1 MAFFVRE
8 SGYLAGFCDHEYK
21 LGDSEMKKRVFF
33 LLSAIC
39 FAAVTACAGKEPSP
53 ETKEPDTVWDSGK
66 NSHETPVPDAADE
79 PASEPADE
87 SEAETVEQYES
98 VPYRIYPVSENAWV
112 GDVMPM
118 ADENGLQLYYLYD
131 TDHNGAGYHPIY
143 KFSTTNLYE
152 YSDDGLAIPFGD
164 SMDDPD
170 LAIGTG
176 SVLKDRDGRYHCFYT
191 GHNDTFPE
199 AGKDKE
205 CVMHA
210 VSEDNVNW
218 TKIPEDTFYAAENYS
233 GDDFR
238 DPFVFWNEEEQC
250 YWMLI
255 AAREDSLGGV
265 VARYTSTDLSAW
277 TLCDPL
283 YAPETLYMLECPDL
297 FRMGDYYYLF
307 YSWER
312 VTFYAMSNSI
322 YGPFVAPP
330 DNVLDGTGFCFY
342 AAKTA
347 EFEGHRYLCGWIGRK
362 SEPKDTG
369 YYDWAGSLLV
379 HELVQ
384 KEDGTLGVRE
394 PSGLQDYFVT
404 EKTPSVKETLGEVR
418 EKDGAYLLS
427 AAADEVALADFGM
440 REPSM
445 LLECTVSLGEEGY
458 AGFAFGMG
466 DEYGTY
472 TGLVLDAKNNS
483 VHFEGC
489 VLSRIAYVEPMIETS
504 FNFEPDKEYHVKLV
518 MENEIV
524 ILYIDDTKAL
534 SNRIYKSVDGA
545 HWGIF
550 SSNTEAVFRDISIR
564 IPSAR

>member
-1 MAFFVRE
+1 
-8 SGYLAGFCDHEYK
+8 
-21 LGDSEMKKRVFF
+21 MKKRILF
-33 LLSAIC
+33 LLLASCLAMT
-39 FAAVTACAGKEPSP
+39 TACASQEPSAEP
-53 ETKEPDTVWDSGK
+53 KEPDAGQDSK
-66 NSHETPVPDAADE
+66 QSSPAAQEQDASGDQTSKPTE
-79 PASEPADE
+79 E
-87 SEAETVEQYES
+87 SEAENLELYES
-98 VPYRIYPVSENAWV
+98 VPYRLYPTSEDAWV

-118 ADENGLQLYYLYD
+118 ADESGLQLYYLYD
-131 TDHNGAGYHPIY
+131 TDHNGVGYHPIY
-143 KFSTTNLYE
+143 KFSTTNFYE
-152 YSDDGLAIPFGD
+152 YSDDGLAIPFGSSAED
-164 SMDDPD
+164 LD

-176 SVLKDRDGRYHCFYT
+176 SVLKARDGRYHCFYT
-191 GHNDTFPE
+191 GHNDSFPE
-199 AGKDKE
+199 KGKDKE

-210 VSEDNVNW
+210 VSDDNVNW

-250 YWMLI
+250 YWLLI

-265 VARYTSTDLSAW
+265 VAKYTSADLSTW

-297 FRMGDYYYLF
+297 FKMGDYYYLF

-312 VTFYAMSNSI
+312 VTFYAMSDSI
-322 YGPFVAPP
+322 NGPFVAPP

-362 SEPKDTG
+362 PEPKDTG
-369 YYDWAGSLLV
+369 YYDWAGSLLI

-384 KEDGTLGVRE
+384 REDGTLGVKE
-394 PSGLQDYFVT
+394 PSGLGDYFT
-404 EKTPSVKETLGEVR
+404 AEETPAVKGIQGEVQ

-427 AAADEVALADFGM
+427 AAEDQVALADFGM
-440 REPSM
+440 REPTM
-445 LLECTVSLGEEGY
+445 LLECTVSLGEDGY

-466 DEYGTY
+466 EEYGTY
-472 TGLVLDAKNNS
+472 SGLVLDAKNDS
-483 VHFEGC
+483 VHYEGC
-489 VLSRIAYVEPMIETS
+489 VLSRIPYVEPVIETS
-504 FNFEPDKEYHVKLV
+504 FGFEPDKEYHVKLV

-524 ILYIDDTKAL
+524 VLYIDDAKAL

-550 SSNTEAVFRDISIR
+550 ANGTEAKFRDVVVKK
-564 IPSAR
+564 PAAR

>member
-1 MAFFVRE
+1 
-8 SGYLAGFCDHEYK
+8 
-21 LGDSEMKKRVFF
+21 MKKRA
-33 LLSAIC
+33 LYLILASCLAT
-39 FAAVTACAGKEPSP
+39 VTACAGQEPSAG
-53 ETKEPDTVWDSGK
+53 TKETDILRDSGQ
-66 NSHETPVPDAADE
+66 NSLETQGADGSE
-79 PASEPADE
+79 GPALKTTDE
-87 SEAETVEQYES
+87 SEAENVEQYES
-98 VPYRIYPVSENAWV
+98 VPYRLYPTSENAWV

-131 TDHNGAGYHPIY
+131 TDHNGVGYHPIY
-143 KFSTTNLYE
+143 KFSTTNFYE
-152 YSDDGLAIPFGD
+152 YSDDGLAVPFGD

-176 SVLKDRDGRYHCFYT
+176 SVLKAQDGLYHCFYT

-199 AGKDKE
+199 KGKDKE

-210 VSEDNVNW
+210 VSEDNVKW
-218 TKIPEDTFYAAENYS
+218 TKLPEDTLYAADNYS

-265 VARYTSTDLSAW
+265 VARYTSTDLSTW
-277 TLCDPL
+277 DLCDPL

-297 FRMGDYYYLF
+297 FKMGDYYYLF

-312 VTFYAMSNSI
+312 VTFYAMSDSI
-322 YGPFVAPP
+322 YGPFVEPH

-347 EFEGHRYLCGWIGRK
+347 EFDGHRYLCGWVGRK
-362 SEPKDTG
+362 PEPKDTG
-369 YYDWAGSLLV
+369 YYDWAGSLLI

-384 KEDGTLGVRE
+384 KEDGMLGVKE
-394 PSGLQDYFVT
+394 PSGLQGYFVAE
-404 EKTPSVKETLGEVR
+404 EKPAVKETLGEIQ

-427 AAADEVALADFGM
+427 ALNDDVALVDFGM
-440 REPSM
+440 REPTM
-445 LLECTVSLGEEGY
+445 LLECTVSLGEDGY

-466 DEYGTY
+466 DEYERY

-483 VHFEGC
+483 VHYEGC
-489 VLSRIAYVEPMIETS
+489 VLSRIAYAEPLIETG
-504 FNFEPDKEYHVKLV
+504 FNFEPDKEYCVKLV

-524 ILYIDDTKAL
+524 ILYIDDAKAL

-550 SSNTEAVFRDISIR
+550 ANNTEAVFRDIVVKK
-564 IPSAR
+564 PSAR